1 MSLPQLPEM
10 QHIMIRGIA
19 IGILTEAQT
28 KAYGKACREQA
39 LEEAAQA
46 AESVDLY
53 LRSFLKHSDPRMTC
67 AQAIR
72 SLK

>member
-1 MSLPQLPEM
+1 MSLPPLPPVLCHTQDLDEQYTADQL
-10 QHIMIRGIA
+10 
-19 IGILTEAQT
+19 

-46 AESVDLY
+46 ALNAPIKTAMQPYREA
-53 LRSFLKHSDPRMTC
+53 C
-67 AQAIR
+67 ANAIR